1 MNASRLLLVAAAA
14 LATAASPAFADEAD
28 ASQYGIQFTGTQTRA
43 EVQAQLTQHRPAATV
58 NPWSTQYNP
67 LATFKSERTRAQVR
81 GEYLADR
88 DAVHALT
95 GEDSGSAY
103 LAGSEPSAHAN
114 RLAGQPL
121 RIVQ

>member
-14 LATAASPAFADEAD
+14 LATAAAPAFADEAD
-28 ASQYGIQFTGTQTRA
+28 GSQYGMQFTGTQTRA
-43 EVQAQLTQHRPAATV
+43 EVQADLTQYRQAAV
-58 NPWSTQYNP
+58 NPWAMQYNP
-67 LATFKSERTRAQVR
+67 LATFQGERTRAQVR
-81 GEYLADR
+81 GEYLANR

-103 LAGSEPSAHAN
+103 LTGGEPSARAN